1 MDPDIRSDPIFA
13 PISTNSR
20 TQIEAMAAADGDD
33 GLGVKC
39 GCIVIVIAPPRATSI
54 TRSEEDCVSWFTV
67 ASRFYRGV
75 IIRCLRSSD
84 TDLRRQKLAQWCVL
98 RLAAPTCE
106 LQRRACSLVR
116 GLAAEWIFGS
126 KLSRHAR

>member
-1 MDPDIRSDPIFA
+1 MVI
-13 PISTNSR
+13 
-20 TQIEAMAAADGDD
+20 D

-75 IIRCLRSSD
+75 IHPVLTEQRDRFAAARNWRNGVYCGLLLLFVSYSGVRVLWYAGWRPNGFSGRS
-84 TDLRRQKLAQWCVL
+84 
-98 RLAAPTCE
+98 
-106 LQRRACSLVR
+106 
-116 GLAAEWIFGS
+116 
-126 KLSRHAR
+126 